1 MNFHNVFLILL
12 SLFMFGNS
20 CYQAYVNKYN
30 FWGQGYDVKEKNM
43 AIGIYIFY
51 ISKLYEYFDTYIM
64 LLKGNLNQVSFL
76 HCYHHISISLIWWS
90 IAYSA
95 PGGDAWYSSALNSLV
110 HVLMYSYYFLASMSN
125 GNDTFRKKYLW
136 SVQPP

>member
-1 MNFHNVFLILL
+1 
-12 SLFMFGNS
+12 
-20 CYQAYVNKYN
+20 
-30 FWGQGYDVKEKNM
+30 M
-43 AIGIYIFY
+43 AVGIYIFY

-95 PGGDAWYSSALNSLV
+95 PGGDAWYVEKALLLFSSPPLCVLPDPSLPLSLSLSEV
-110 HVLMYSYYFLASMSN
+110 KRSERRMSEE
-125 GNDTFRKKYLW
+125 Y
-136 SVQPP
+136 